1 MARHIALLLVVAAL
15 TGCAKRLDPNR
26 FPTPEA
32 LYDAAMAE
40 YEAGKCSVA
49 EQALQRLVFELP
61 PRDERQTRVRF
72 ALGECMLESRRE
84 LEAAQQFRRLSDDFP
99 RHELA
104 PEGLLRAGDAYAEL
118 WGRAELDPSYGETA
132 LATYNEMLARY
143 PSSPVVERARARI
156 ADLNE
161 MFGRKTLKTGIF
173 YMRLKAFDS
182 AIIYFREVIV
192 NYPNSSAAPEAV
204 VKLIEAYDR
213 IGYEEE
219 KSDMCLYLQQYYPD
233 ATGAEKRCEVG
244 S

>member
-1 MARHIALLLVVAAL
+1 MARHITLLLTLAAL

-26 FPTPEA
+26 FPTPDA

-61 PRDERQTRVRF
+61 PRDERQARVRF
-72 ALGECMLESRRE
+72 ALGECMLGSKRE
-84 LEAAQQFRRLSDDFP
+84 LEAAQQFRRLSDDFT

-104 PEGLLRAGDAYAEL
+104 PQGLLRAGDAYAEL
-118 WGRAELDPSYGETA
+118 WGRAELDPAYGETA
-132 LATYNEMLARY
+132 LATYTELLGRY
-143 PSSPVVERARARI
+143 PSAPAAEEARTRL

-161 MFGRKTLKTGIF
+161 KFAKKALKTGIF
-173 YMRLKAFDS
+173 YLRLKAFDS
-182 AIIYFREVIV
+182 AIIYFRDVV
-192 NYPNSSAAPEAV
+192 VTYPNSSSAPEAV

-213 IGYEEE
+213 IGYDDE

-233 ATGAEKRCEVG
+233 ATGAEKRCEAG